1 MMTARPV
8 NETTPWRVLIG
19 SAILAFAIACAS
31 APKSTVPTI
40 AAFDPVGDYEMTITD
55 DGKPS
60 TATMTVTGT
69 PGTYTGVIR
78 AQGRPDVSITTLTT
92 SGSKVT
98 VTGDVS
104 QGVLLF
110 RFEMTG
116 ETLRGDWSLRGKGGK
131 AEGRHIRPGAAK

>member
-1 MMTARPV
+1 MIASDRSHPI
-8 NETTPWRVLIG
+8 R
-19 SAILAFAIACAS
+19 SRILTLLAAASIAACAS
-31 APKSTVPTI
+31 VQKPTALPI
-40 AAFDPVGDYEMTITD
+40 AAFDPVGEYELSITD

-60 TATMTVTGT
+60 TASMTVRGT

-78 AQGRPDVSITTLTT
+78 AQNRPDVAITTLTT

-98 VTGDVS
+98 VTGDVP
-104 QGVLLF
+104 QGILLF

-131 AEGRHIRPGAAK
+131 AEGRHIRTSGKK